1 MFFEDVSEHTKCSL
15 LTSPVDIQPVH
26 IFFGLTV
33 FPKVFGM
40 SVPFIARVSGPLVE
54 EKVCIS
60 QCSGEILWP
69 TKNIYEVAFGGDTN
83 RQYLQVL
90 DKSVTPI
97 EQVYTE
103 IFGCQAPRLAV
114 P

>member
-1 MFFEDVSEHTKCSL
+1 VFFEDVSEHTKCSL

-33 FPKVFGM
+33 FPNVFGM

-69 TKNIYEVAFGGDTN
+69 TKNINEVAFGGIPTAN
-83 RQYLQVL
+83 TF
-90 DKSVTPI
+90 KS
-97 EQVYTE
+97 
-103 IFGCQAPRLAV
+103 
-114 P
+114 